1 MLGVIASVI
10 LGGVM
15 CVAGGSKIAMG
26 DRWPVE
32 AQALGAPKTIA
43 PIVPWFE
50 IALGALLIV
59 QLKPEVVGALSVA
72 LLVAFTLLI
81 MRQLQ
86 KGERPVCACFG
97 SWSSK
102 PLSWN
107 HVARNAGF
115 IALAAITIFA

>member
-26 DRWPVE
+26 HRWPVE
-32 AQALGAPKTIA
+32 AQALGAPKAIA
-43 PIVPWFE
+43 PIVPWIE

-59 QLKPEVVGALSVA
+59 QLKPEVVGALSVD

-86 KGERPVCACFG
+86 IGHRPVCACFG

-102 PLSWN
+102 PLSWQ

-115 IALAAITIFA
+115 IALALITIFA

>member
-15 CVAGGSKIAMG
+15 CVAGGSKVALG
-26 DRWPVE
+26 KRWPVE
-32 AQALGAPKTIA
+32 AQALGAPKAIA
-43 PIVPWFE
+43 PIVPWIE

-59 QLKPEVVGALSVA
+59 QIQPEVVGALSLV
-72 LLVAFTLLI
+72 LLVTFTLLI
-81 MRQLQ
+81 VRQLQ
-86 KGERPVCACFG
+86 KGHRPVCACFG

-102 PLSWN
+102 PLSGK

-115 IALAAITIFA
+115 IALALITIFA

>member
-1 MLGVIASVI
+1 MLGVIASII

-32 AQALGAPKTIA
+32 AQALGAPKSIA
-43 PIVPWFE
+43 PVVPWFE

-81 MRQLQ
+81 LRQLQ

-115 IALAAITIFA
+115 IALAAITIVA

>member
-32 AQALGAPKTIA
+32 AQALGAPKSIA

-115 IALAAITIFA
+115 IALAAITIFT

>member
-15 CVAGGSKIAMG
+15 CIAGGSKVAMG
-26 DRWPVE
+26 KRWPVE
-32 AQALGAPKTIA
+32 AQALGAPKAIA
-43 PIVPWFE
+43 PVVPWIE

-59 QLKPEVVGALSVA
+59 QIQPEVVGVLTLA
-72 LLVAFTLLI
+72 LLMTFTLLI
-81 MRQLQ
+81 ARQLQ
-86 KGERPVCACFG
+86 KAHRPVCACFG

-102 PLSWN
+102 PLSGK

-115 IALAAITIFA
+115 IGLALITIFT

>member
-1 MLGVIASVI
+1 MLGVIASII

-32 AQALGAPKTIA
+32 AQALGAPKSIA

>member
-1 MLGVIASVI
+1 MLGVIASII

-15 CVAGGSKIAMG
+15 CVAGGSKVAMG
-26 DRWPVE
+26 KRWPVE
-32 AQALGAPKTIA
+32 AESLGAPKAIA
-43 PIVPWFE
+43 PIVPWIE

-115 IALAAITIFA
+115 IALAAITIVA

>member
-26 DRWPVE
+26 NRWPVE
-32 AQALGAPKTIA
+32 AQALGAPKSIA
-43 PIVPWFE
+43 PIVPWIE
-50 IALGALLIV
+50 ISLGALLIV

-86 KGERPVCACFG
+86 IGHLPVCACFG

-102 PLSWN
+102 PLSWQ
-107 HVARNAGF
+107 HAARNVGF
-115 IALAAITIFA
+115 ITLAVITIVV

>member
-26 DRWPVE
+26 NRWPVE
-32 AQALGAPKTIA
+32 AQALGAPKSIA
-43 PIVPWFE
+43 PIVPWIE

-86 KGERPVCACFG
+86 IGHRPVCACFG

-102 PLSWN
+102 PLSWQ
-107 HVARNAGF
+107 HVARNVGF
-115 IALAAITIFA
+115 IALAVITIVV

>member
-1 MLGVIASVI
+1 MLGVITSVI

-26 DRWPVE
+26 KRWPIE
-32 AQALGAPKTIA
+32 AQALGAPQSIA
-43 PIVPWFE
+43 PIVPWIE

-59 QLKPEVVGALSVA
+59 QIKPEVIGALSLA
-72 LLVAFTLLI
+72 LLVTFTLLI

-86 KGERPVCACFG
+86 NGQRPACACFG

-102 PLSWN
+102 PLSWQ

-115 IALAAITIFA
+115 IALAVITMIA

>member
-1 MLGVIASVI
+1 MLGVIASII

-32 AQALGAPKTIA
+32 AQALGAPKSIA

-59 QLKPEVVGALSVA
+59 QLKPEIVGALSVA

-102 PLSWN
+102 PLNWN

-115 IALAAITIFA
+115 IALAAITIVA

>member
-1 MLGVIASVI
+1 MLGVIASII

-32 AQALGAPKTIA
+32 AQALGAPKLIA
-43 PIVPWFE
+43 PIVPWIE

-59 QLKPEVVGALSVA
+59 QLKPEIVGALSVA

-115 IALAAITIFA
+115 IALAAITIVA

>member
-26 DRWPVE
+26 GRWPVE
-32 AQALGAPKTIA
+32 AATLGAPKFVA
-43 PIVPWFE
+43 PIVPWIE

-59 QLKPEVVGALSVA
+59 QLKPEVVGTLSVA

-81 MRQLQ
+81 IRQLQ
-86 KGERPVCACFG
+86 KGKRPVCACFG

-115 IALAAITIFA
+115 IALAVITIVV

>member
-1 MLGVIASVI
+1 MLGVIASII

-15 CVAGGSKIAMG
+15 CFAGGSKIAMG

-32 AQALGAPKTIA
+32 AQALGAPKLIA
-43 PIVPWFE
+43 PIVPWIE

-59 QLKPEVVGALSVA
+59 QLKPEIVGALSVA

-102 PLSWN
+102 PLNWN

-115 IALAAITIFA
+115 IALAAITIVA

>member
-1 MLGVIASVI
+1 MLGVIASII

-26 DRWPVE
+26 KRWPVE
-32 AQALGAPKTIA
+32 AQALGAPKSIA

-102 PLSWN
+102 PLGWQ
-107 HVARNAGF
+107 HVARNMGF
-115 IALAAITIFA
+115 VALALIAIFA

>member
-26 DRWPVE
+26 NRWPVE
-32 AQALGAPKTIA
+32 AATLGAPKFVA
-43 PIVPWFE
+43 PIVPWIE

-115 IALAAITIFA
+115 IALAVITMIA

>member
-43 PIVPWFE
+43 SIVPWIE

>member
-1 MLGVIASVI
+1 MLGVIASII

-32 AQALGAPKTIA
+32 AQALGAPKLIA
-43 PIVPWFE
+43 PIVPWIE

-102 PLSWN
+102 PLNWN

-115 IALAAITIFA
+115 IALAAITIVA

>member
-32 AQALGAPKTIA
+32 AQALGAPKSIA

-115 IALAAITIFA
+115 IALAVITIVA

>member
-1 MLGVIASVI
+1 MLDVIASVI

-15 CVAGGSKIAMG
+15 CIAGGSKVAMG
-26 DRWPVE
+26 KRWPVE
-32 AQALGAPKTIA
+32 AQALGAPKAIA
-43 PIVPWFE
+43 PIVPWIE

-59 QLKPEVVGALSVA
+59 QLKPEIVGALSVA

-115 IALAAITIFA
+115 IALAAITIVA

>member
-26 DRWPVE
+26 NRWPVE
-32 AQALGAPKTIA
+32 AQALGAPKSIA
-43 PIVPWFE
+43 PIVPWIE

-59 QLKPEVVGALSVA
+59 QLKPEVVGGLSVA

-86 KGERPVCACFG
+86 IGHRPVCACFG

-102 PLSWN
+102 PLSWQ
-107 HVARNAGF
+107 HVARNVGF
-115 IALAAITIFA
+115 IALAVITIVV

>member
-26 DRWPVE
+26 NRWPVE
-32 AQALGAPKTIA
+32 AQALGAPKALA
-43 PIVPWFE
+43 PIVPWCE

-102 PLSWN
+102 PLSWQ
-107 HVARNAGF
+107 HVARNVGF
-115 IALAAITIFA
+115 IALAVITIVV

>member
-32 AQALGAPKTIA
+32 AQALGAPKSIA

-59 QLKPEVVGALSVA
+59 QLKPEIVGALSVA

-115 IALAAITIFA
+115 IALAAITIVA

>member
-1 MLGVIASVI
+1 MLGVISSVI

-15 CVAGGSKIAMG
+15 CAAGGSKIAMG
-26 DRWPVE
+26 NRWPVE
-32 AQALGAPKTIA
+32 AQALGAPKSIA
-43 PIVPWFE
+43 PIVPWIE
-50 IALGALLIV
+50 ISLGALLIV

-72 LLVAFTLLI
+72 LLVTFTLLI

-86 KGERPVCACFG
+86 IGHRPVCACFG

-102 PLSWN
+102 PLSWQ

-115 IALAAITIFA
+115 IALAVITIFA

>member
-26 DRWPVE
+26 NRWPVE
-32 AQALGAPKTIA
+32 AQALGAPKSIT
-43 PIVPWFE
+43 PIVPWIE
-50 IALGALLIV
+50 IALGSLLIV

-115 IALAAITIFA
+115 IALAVITIFV

>member
-15 CVAGGSKIAMG
+15 CIAGGSKVAMG
-26 DRWPVE
+26 KRWPVE
-32 AQALGAPKTIA
+32 AESFGAPKAIA
-43 PIVPWFE
+43 PIVPWIE

-59 QLKPEVVGALSVA
+59 QLKPEVVGSLSLV
-72 LLVAFTLLI
+72 LLVTFTLLI
-81 MRQLQ
+81 VRQLQ
-86 KGERPVCACFG
+86 KGHRPVCACFG

-102 PLSWN
+102 PLSGK

-115 IALAAITIFA
+115 IALALITIFA

>member
-43 PIVPWFE
+43 PIVPWIE

-115 IALAAITIFA
+115 IALAVITIVV

>member
-15 CVAGGSKIAMG
+15 CAAGGSKIAMG

-32 AQALGAPKTIA
+32 AQALGAPKAIA
-43 PIVPWFE
+43 PVVPWIE

-59 QLKPEVVGALSVA
+59 QIQPEVVGVLTLA
-72 LLVAFTLLI
+72 LLMTFTLLI
-81 MRQLQ
+81 ARQLQ
-86 KGERPVCACFG
+86 KGHRPVCACFG

-102 PLSWN
+102 PLSGK

-115 IALAAITIFA
+115 IALALIAIFA

>member
-32 AQALGAPKTIA
+32 AQALGAPKAIA
-43 PIVPWFE
+43 PVVPWIE
-50 IALGALLIV
+50 IALGALLVV
-59 QLKPEVVGALSVA
+59 QIQPEVVGVLTLA
-72 LLVAFTLLI
+72 LLMTFTLLI
-81 MRQLQ
+81 ARQLQ
-86 KGERPVCACFG
+86 KGHRPVCACFG

-102 PLSWN
+102 PLSGK

-115 IALAAITIFA
+115 IALALITIIA